1 MASGVSKQF
10 PQPTSRTLQ
19 SFPLREA
26 GFIFQIQGWYEL
38 SLEGRFLYPKE
49 HSFRKAVFK
58 GHFFFKFTFD
68 SFKRHLGD
76 FPGGP
81 VAKTPQSQGQGPGFN
96 PWLGN

>member
-38 SLEGRFLYPKE
+38 SLEGRFLYPRE
-49 HSFRKAVFK
+49 HSFRKAIFK
-58 GHFFFKFTFD
+58 GHFFLSSLLT
-68 SFKRHLGD
+68 HLKDIWGTSLVVQWLRLHSPKAGALGSI
-76 FPGGP
+76 PG
-81 VAKTPQSQGQGPGFN
+81 
-96 PWLGN
+96 